1 MTGAP
6 AALLA
11 PGFSDKGPS
20 VTCSSA
26 TGPSATAPSGSEP
39 SAVMRTRRR
48 DPRACGC
55 SGGRVAHGPRGA
67 VAGSCGPA
75 AGPRGWTGS
84 CGAVAGSSG
93 AVTAEFAVTLPAV
106 LLLLAMLL
114 AGASAGVTQLR
125 LEEGARAG
133 ARALARG
140 DDSATVERIVR
151 TLSGGSASATVSADG
166 EWLHVTVTDR
176 VGGPLGA
183 SIPWLLTA
191 QASTRS
197 ETAG

>member
-48 DPRACGC
+48 DPRACSC

-75 AGPRGWTGS
+75 AGPHGWTGS
-84 CGAVAGSSG
+84 CG

-151 TLSGGSASATVSADG
+151 TLSGGSASAAVSADG

>member
-6 AALLA
+6 VALQDRLP
-11 PGFSDKGPS
+11 PGP
-20 VTCSSA
+20 
-26 TGPSATAPSGSEP
+26 TG
-39 SAVMRTRRR
+39 R
-48 DPRACGC
+48 
-55 SGGRVAHGPRGA
+55 GRWLH
-67 VAGSCGPA
+67 AGSVGHSGQEVRCVS
-75 AGPRGWTGS
+75 TGS
-84 CGAVAGSSG
+84 CWSEKSRG

-114 AGASAGVTQLR
+114 AGAAAGVTQLR

-151 TLSGGSASATVSADG
+151 TLSGASASAVVAVEG
-166 EWLHVTVTDR
+166 EWLSVTVTDR

-183 SIPWLLTA
+183 SIPWALTA
-191 QASTRS
+191 RASTRS
-197 ETAG
+197 ETATAS

>member
-39 SAVMRTRRR
+39 SAVMRTGRR
-48 DPRACGC
+48 DPRACSC

-151 TLSGGSASATVSADG
+151 TLSGGSASAAVSADG

>member
-6 AALLA
+6 AVL
-11 PGFSDKGPS
+11 
-20 VTCSSA
+20 
-26 TGPSATAPSGSEP
+26 
-39 SAVMRTRRR
+39 
-48 DPRACGC
+48 
-55 SGGRVAHGPRGA
+55 
-67 VAGSCGPA
+67 PA
-75 AGPRGWTGS
+75 AGPPATACTGGLTGWPCIHSGRLRTKGS
-84 CGAVAGSSG
+84 RG

-140 DDSATVERIVR
+140 DDSATVEGIVR
-151 TLSGGSASATVSADG
+151 TISGGSASAAVSADG
-166 EWLHVTVTDR
+166 EWLNVTVTDR
-176 VGGPLGA
+176 VSGPLGS

-191 QASTRS
+191 RATTRS

>member
-1 MTGAP
+1 MTRAP
-6 AALLA
+6 AVLPATGSSGTA
-11 PGFSDKGPS
+11 PTATGQS
-20 VTCSSA
+20 VTGQSVTGLAVATQSA
-26 TGPSATAPSGSEP
+26 IGCTGGWH
-39 SAVMRTRRR
+39 R
-48 DPRACGC
+48 RAC
-55 SGGRVAHGPRGA
+55 SPFEGPTA
-67 VAGSCGPA
+67 QGSC
-75 AGPRGWTGS
+75 
-84 CGAVAGSSG
+84 G

-151 TLSGGSASATVSADG
+151 TLAGGSASAAVSADG

-183 SIPWLLTA
+183 SIPWYLTA
-191 QASTRS
+191 RASTRS